1 MTDPTE
7 PTRYA
12 FENPDEAGYPDR
24 KGTRSQDQILL
35 IDELFTDPPGSRQSR
50 HM

>member
-12 FENPDEAGYPDR
+12 FENPDEVGYPDG
-24 KGTRSQDQILL
+24 KGTLSQDQILH
-35 IDELFTDPPGSRQSR
+35 IDELLADPQGLGKIVT
-50 HM
+50 

>member
-12 FENPDEAGYPDR
+12 FEYPDEAGYPDG
-24 KGTRSQDQILL
+24 KGTVSQVVLL
-35 IDELFTDPPGSRQSR
+35 DELLDGRPRAR
-50 HM
+50 V

>member
-12 FENPDEAGYPDR
+12 FGYPDEAGYPDG
-24 KGTRSQDQILL
+24 KGTVSQDQVVLL
-35 IDELFTDPPGSRQSR
+35 DGLLDGRPRAPV
-50 HM
+50 